1 MRLWACAR
9 VVCGLTL
16 LVLAGCTTQQSVTP
30 TEQSASPVQTLQAL
44 SRVGRFALRVEEPLV
59 PTQAVQGGFTWRD
72 TQGRLELDLTNPFG
86 NILARIEVTG
96 KRAVLTQNTGSKL
109 EAATPEELVKI
120 AVGEAIPVQGLR
132 TWLRNQTVAEPSMAR
147 VSRDDQRR
155 ITGFEQAG
163 WRVELSRFDAMGPR
177 LLILS
182 RQDDTKKIVIRLVI
196 DGT

>member
-9 VVCGLTL
+9 VVCGLAL
-16 LVLAGCTTQQSVTP
+16 LVLAGCATQQSVPPLQTP
-30 TEQSASPVQTLQAL
+30 EA
-44 SRVGRFALRVEEPLV
+44 FAR
-59 PTQAVQGGFTWRD
+59 AGGFTWRD
-72 TQGRLELDLTNPFG
+72 AQGRLELDLTNPFG

-96 KRAVLTQNTGSKL
+96 KSAVLTQSNGGKL

-132 TWLRNQTVAEPSMAR
+132 TWLRSQTVAGPTMTQ

-155 ITGFEQAG
+155 VTGFEQTG
-163 WRVELSRFDAMGPR
+163 WRIELSRFDGMGPR

-182 RQDDTKKIVIRLVI
+182 RQDDSKKIVIRLVI

>member
-9 VVCGLTL
+9 VVCGLAL
-16 LVLAGCTTQQSVTP
+16 LVLAGCATQQSVPPLQTP
-30 TEQSASPVQTLQAL
+30 EAFA
-44 SRVGRFALRVEEPLV
+44 RAGRFALRVEEPLA

-72 TQGRLELDLTNPFG
+72 AQGRLELDLTNPFG

-96 KRAVLTQNTGSKL
+96 KSAVLTQSNGGKL

-132 TWLRNQTVAEPSMAR
+132 TWLRSQTVAGPTMTQ

-155 ITGFEQAG
+155 VTGFEQTG
-163 WRVELSRFDAMGPR
+163 WRIELSRFDGLGPR

-182 RQDDTKKIVIRLVI
+182 RQDDSKKIVIRLVI

>member
-9 VVCGLTL
+9 VVCSLAL
-16 LVLAGCTTQQSVTP
+16 LVLAGCTTQQSVP
-30 TEQSASPVQTLQAL
+30 PVQTPEAFA
-44 SRVGRFALRVEEPLV
+44 RVGRFAVRVEEPLA
-59 PTQAVQGGFTWRD
+59 PAQAVQGGFTWRD

-96 KRAVLTQNTGSKL
+96 KSAVLTQSNGGKL

-120 AVGEAIPVQGLR
+120 AVGEAIPVQDLR
-132 TWLRNQTVAEPSMAR
+132 TWLLSQTVAEPAMTR
-147 VSRDDQRR
+147 VSRDEQRR
-155 ITGFEQAG
+155 VTGFEQAG
-163 WRVELSRFDAMGPR
+163 WRVDLSRFDALGPK

-182 RQDDTKKIVIRLVI
+182 RQDGSKKIVISLVI

>member
-9 VVCGLTL
+9 VVCGLAL
-16 LVLAGCTTQQSVTP
+16 LVIAGCATQQSVPPLQTP
-30 TEQSASPVQTLQAL
+30 EAFA
-44 SRVGRFALRVEEPLV
+44 RAGRFALRVEEPLA

-72 TQGRLELDLTNPFG
+72 AQGRLELDLTNPFG

-96 KRAVLTQNTGSKL
+96 KSAVLTQSNGGKL

-132 TWLRNQTVAEPSMAR
+132 TWLRSQTVAGPTMTQ

-155 ITGFEQAG
+155 VTGFEQTG
-163 WRVELSRFDAMGPR
+163 WRIELSRFDGMGPR

-182 RQDDTKKIVIRLVI
+182 RQDDSKKIVIRLVI

>member
-1 MRLWACAR
+1 MGLWAGAR
-9 VVCGLTL
+9 VVCGLTM
-16 LVLAGCTTQQSVTP
+16 LVLAGCTTQQSVTSA
-30 TEQSASPVQTLQAL
+30 EQNASAVQTSQAFA
-44 SRVGRFALRVEEPLV
+44 RAGRFALRVEEPLA
-59 PTQAVQGGFTWRD
+59 PTQAVQGGFSWRD
-72 TQGRLELDLTNPFG
+72 VQGRLELDLTNPFG

-96 KRAVLTQNTGSKL
+96 KRAVLTQSTGSKL

-132 TWLRNQTVAEPSMAR
+132 TWLRNQTVAEPAMTR

-163 WRVELSRFDAMGPR
+163 WRVELSRFDALGPR

>member
-9 VVCGLTL
+9 VVCGLAL
-16 LVLAGCTTQQSVTP
+16 LVLAGCATQQSVPPLQTP
-30 TEQSASPVQTLQAL
+30 EAFA
-44 SRVGRFALRVEEPLV
+44 RAGRFALRVEEPLA

-72 TQGRLELDLTNPFG
+72 AQGRLELDLTNPFG

-96 KRAVLTQNTGSKL
+96 KSAVLTQSNGGKL

-132 TWLRNQTVAEPSMAR
+132 TWLRSQTVAGPTMTQ

-155 ITGFEQAG
+155 VTGFEQTG
-163 WRVELSRFDAMGPR
+163 WRIELSRFDGMGPR

-182 RQDDTKKIVIRLVI
+182 RQDDSKKIVIRLVI

>member
-9 VVCGLTL
+9 VVCGLVL
-16 LVLAGCTTQQSVTP
+16 LALAGCTTQQSVPPLQTP
-30 TEQSASPVQTLQAL
+30 EAFA
-44 SRVGRFALRVEEPLV
+44 RVGRFAVRVEEPLA
-59 PTQAVQGGFTWRD
+59 PAQAVQGGFTWRD
-72 TQGRLELDLTNPFG
+72 AQGRLELDLTNPFG

-96 KRAVLTQNTGSKL
+96 KSAVLTQSNGGKL

-132 TWLRNQTVAEPSMAR
+132 TWLRSQTVAGPTMTQ

-155 ITGFEQAG
+155 VTGFEQTG
-163 WRVELSRFDAMGPR
+163 WRIELSRFDGMGPR

-182 RQDDTKKIVIRLVI
+182 RQDDSKKIVIRLVI

>member
-1 MRLWACAR
+1 MGLWACAR

-16 LVLAGCTTQQSVTP
+16 LVLAGCTTQQGVTSA
-30 TEQSASPVQTLQAL
+30 EQSASAAQTPQAFA
-44 SRVGRFALRVEEPLV
+44 RAGRFALRVEEPLAA
-59 PTQAVQGGFTWRD
+59 TQAVQGGFTWRD
-72 TQGRLELDLTNPFG
+72 AQGRLELDLTNPFG

-96 KRAVLTQNTGSKL
+96 KRAVLTQSTGSKL
-109 EAATPEELVKI
+109 EATTPEELVKI

-132 TWLRNQTVAEPSMAR
+132 TWLRNQTAVEPAMTR
-147 VSRDDQRR
+147 VSRDEQRR

>member
-9 VVCGLTL
+9 VVCGLVL
-16 LVLAGCTTQQSVTP
+16 LALAGCTTQQSVPPLQTP
-30 TEQSASPVQTLQAL
+30 EAFA
-44 SRVGRFALRVEEPLV
+44 RVGRFAVRVEEPLA
-59 PTQAVQGGFTWRD
+59 PAQAVQGGFTWRD
-72 TQGRLELDLTNPFG
+72 AQGRLELDLTNPFG

-96 KRAVLTQNTGSKL
+96 KSAILTQSNGGKL
-109 EAATPEELVKI
+109 EAAMPEELVKI

-132 TWLRNQTVAEPSMAR
+132 TWLRNQTAAEPAMTR

-163 WRVELSRFDAMGPR
+163 WRVELSRFDALGPR

>member
-9 VVCGLTL
+9 VVCGLVL
-16 LVLAGCTTQQSVTP
+16 LVLAGCTTQQSVP
-30 TEQSASPVQTLQAL
+30 PVQTPEAFA
-44 SRVGRFALRVEEPLV
+44 RAGRFAVRVEEPLT
-59 PTQAVQGGFTWRD
+59 PAQAMQGGFTWRD

-96 KRAVLTQNTGSKL
+96 KSAVLTQSNGGKL

-120 AVGEAIPVQGLR
+120 AVGEAIPVQDLR
-132 TWLRNQTVAEPSMAR
+132 KWLLSQTVAEPAMTR
-147 VSRDDQRR
+147 VSRDEQRR
-155 ITGFEQAG
+155 VTSFEQAG
-163 WRVELSRFDAMGPR
+163 WRVDLSRFDALGPK

-182 RQDDTKKIVIRLVI
+182 RQDGSKKIVIRLVI

>member
-9 VVCGLTL
+9 VVCGLAL
-16 LVLAGCTTQQSVTP
+16 LVLAGCATQQSVPPLQTP
-30 TEQSASPVQTLQAL
+30 EAFA
-44 SRVGRFALRVEEPLV
+44 RAGRFALRVEEPLA

-96 KRAVLTQNTGSKL
+96 KSAVLTQSNGGKL

-132 TWLRNQTVAEPSMAR
+132 TWLRSQTVAGPTMTQ

-155 ITGFEQAG
+155 VTGFEQTG
-163 WRVELSRFDAMGPR
+163 WRIELSRFDGLGPR

-182 RQDDTKKIVIRLVI
+182 RQDDSKKIVIRLVI